1 MINIY
6 TATVQPTAR
15 LTQDISTNTITCY
28 GLSPVT
34 QYTVSAY
41 VPGDPVVKTITATT
55 LGATTTTTTTT
66 TTTLAPSQFTVTA
79 VSVLGGTSRVN
90 WENVPDAFK
99 YVVSDSVNPPDTITT
114 LIQSVRYRT
123 LVPGVVYIFTVT
135 ALTKDGATI
144 SVGHSA
150 PFTVP
155 GL

>member
-28 GLSPVT
+28 GLSPGT

-41 VPGDPVVKTITATT
+41 IPGDPIVNTITAIT
-55 LGATTTTTTTT
+55 LGTMTTTTTTTT
-66 TTTLAPSQFTVTA
+66 RVPSQFTVTA
-79 VSVLGGTSRVN
+79 VSVPGGTGRVN
-90 WENVPDAFK
+90 WVNVPDAFK

-114 LIQSVRYRT
+114 LIQTVRYRT

>member
-28 GLSPVT
+28 GLSPGT

-41 VPGDPVVKTITATT
+41 VPGDPIVKTITAIT
-55 LGATTTTTTTT
+55 LGTRTTTTTTTRV
-66 TTTLAPSQFTVTA
+66 PSQFTVTA
-79 VSVLGGTSRVN
+79 VSVPGGTSRVD
-90 WENVPDAFK
+90 WVNVPDAFK
-99 YVVSDSVNPPDTITT
+99 YVVSDSVNPPNTNTT
-114 LIQSVRYRT
+114 LIQTMRYRT

-150 PFTVP
+150 PFTAP
-155 GL
+155 